1 MSVAEKLV
9 ERRKHNRFSVS
20 KGAFVA
26 LRPHYGKIGQVVNI
40 SMGGLAFTY
49 MADEE
54 RPSRSFELDIFLAGG
69 SFYLQG
75 VPFGTISDFHNDGIP
90 LSSVKMRRMGVQFGD
105 LTPHQVSQLE
115 YFIQNHTE
123 GEEI

>member
-54 RPSRSFELDIFLAGG
+54 RPSSFELDIFLAGG
-69 SFYLQG
+69 SFYLQE
-75 VPFGTISDFHNDGIP
+75 VPFGTISDFHNDGMP

-105 LTPHQVSQLE
+105 LSPHQVSQLE